1 MDVRTVFSVLAVAAA
16 VPCAPLCAQPV
27 IEDEARAESPWKI
40 GFAFGYGKR
49 SNPLVQSDDIPVIVD
64 IDIAWYGKRWFF
76 DNGDVGRTLLDN
88 ERFTLNAIGRVNSDR
103 VFFSK
108 TNTEYVEIFSF
119 AGPVDAPPEPIE
131 VPDRDYAFEA
141 GLELLTNGG
150 WGFAQV
156 SAHRDV
162 SNTHDGYELYASVGR
177 TFRENRWFVEPS
189 LGVSYKSARMND
201 YYWGVRPMEANLALP
216 EYQAGAGWNTH
227 MRLATSYQITR
238 NWSFVASARYERLN
252 GAAWASP
259 LAEERSVK
267 SAFTG
272 FNFRF

>member
-1 MDVRTVFSVLAVAAA
+1 LILTAGAAA
-16 VPCAPLCAQPV
+16 HCAPLRAAAQAV
-27 IEDEARAESPWKI
+27 VEARSESPWKI
-40 GFAFGYGKR
+40 GVAFGYGKR
-49 SNPLVQSDDIPVIVD
+49 SNPLVQSDDIPVLVD

-76 DNGDVGRTLLDN
+76 DNGDVGRTLVDN
-88 ERFTLNAIGRVNSDR
+88 DRLTLNAIGRFNSDR

-108 TNTEYVEIFSF
+108 TDTEYVELFSF
-119 AGPVDAPPEPIE
+119 AGPVPAEPIE

-141 GLELLTNGG
+141 GLELLSNGD
-150 WGFAQV
+150 WGFAQASV
-156 SAHRDV
+156 HRDV
-162 SNTHDGYELYASVGR
+162 SDTHEGYELYANYGR
-177 TFRENRWFVEPS
+177 TFRRNRWFVEPS

-201 YYWGVRPMEANLALP
+201 YYWGVRAEESNLALP
-216 EYQAGAGWNTH
+216 VYQAGAGWNTH
-227 MRLATSYQITR
+227 ARLATSYQLTR

-267 SAFTG
+267 SAFAG